1 MMFFIGTEILQLSN
15 KFLLIVGVRY
25 TEVNFNTKLPLAPK
39 RGVRYR
45 KVSAISVAVKR
56 IFYVT
61 MTLIPPVL
69 VISVS
74 YRKMAALKHVREV
87 PL

>member
-1 MMFFIGTEILQLSN
+1 MIA
-15 KFLLIVGVRY
+15 VRY
-25 TEVNFNTKLPLAPK
+25 TKASFNTKMVLVPQS
-39 RGVRYR
+39 GVRYR